1 MLQIMGKDERVRVWR
16 LQRELVSASVM
27 TCDRTGEK
35 HRRVAKGTD
44 RRDPHRGY
52 DRP

>member
-1 MLQIMGKDERVRVWR
+1 MVQITGKDERVRVWR
-16 LQRELVSASVM
+16 LQRELVNASVIR
-27 TCDRTGEK
+27 CGRTGEK
-35 HRRVAKGTD
+35 YRAVAKGTD